1 VSDAGEPS
9 CREIVEI
16 VTDYLEDALPPDVRL
31 RVEVHLA
38 RCPGCL
44 AYLDQ
49 MRETVRVLGRLSE
62 ESLDPAIHERLV
74 HAFRGW
80 SASGAR

>member
-31 RVEVHLA
+31 RVERHLA
-38 RCPGCL
+38 TCPGCL

-49 MRETVRVLGRLSE
+49 MRETVRMLGRLPE
-62 ESLDPAIHERLV
+62 ESLDPAIRVRLLD
-74 HAFRGW
+74 AFRGW
-80 SASGAR
+80 SGAAAG